1 MKKQLREIYLFCK
14 SNNLLE
20 MKLSFSCF
28 ADGMISYGNSKIEIT
43 IISDDS
49 FLPQHTIDELL
60 RLKRIEY
67 FEFSSKKYK
76 NTYNFLA
83 ENNPN

>member
-1 MKKQLREIYLFCK
+1 MGSAIAERIK
-14 SNNLLE
+14 SKYNVFVFDIDRNKTKDL
-20 MKLSFSCF
+20 KN
-28 ADGMISYGNSKIEIT
+28 ISVSN
-43 IISDDS
+43 
-49 FLPQHTIDELL
+49 TIDELL